1 MERPRLVVNFGGKGE
16 LYLKLVFLQNF
27 SVIKAKITGFWPLL
41 QANTSFGF

>member
-27 SVIKAKITGFWPLL
+27 SVIKAKITRILSFI
-41 QANTSFGF
+41 TSKY